1 MGCGLKAGDIPQKGI
16 APKFFFFFFVFFSS
30 PKLYSGLL
38 HFLELN

>member
-16 APKFFFFFFVFFSS
+16 APKFFLFVFFSS

-38 HFLELN
+38 HFLDIN